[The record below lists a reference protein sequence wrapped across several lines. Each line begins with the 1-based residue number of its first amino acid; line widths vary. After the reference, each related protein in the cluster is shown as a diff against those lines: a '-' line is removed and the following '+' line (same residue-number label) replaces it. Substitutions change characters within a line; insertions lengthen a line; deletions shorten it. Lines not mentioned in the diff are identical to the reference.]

1 MIGYIIQNVKKQISY
16 TNYHSLLTIQKNTKN
31 QYIKGKNDIFSII
44 IVSKILLP
52 SKEFNTMFNKI
63 SGRLS
68 SLSKKLNVITLEKV
82 YEQMGLSENWYL
94 IKKI

>member
-1 MIGYIIQNVKKQISY
+1 
-16 TNYHSLLTIQKNTKN
+16 
-31 QYIKGKNDIFSII
+31 
-44 IVSKILLP
+44 
-52 SKEFNTMFNKI
+52 MFNKI

>member
-1 MIGYIIQNVKKQISY
+1 
-16 TNYHSLLTIQKNTKN
+16 
-31 QYIKGKNDIFSII
+31 
-44 IVSKILLP
+44 
-52 SKEFNTMFNKI
+52 MFNKI

-82 YEQMGLSENWYL
+82 YEQMWLSENLYL

>member
-1 MIGYIIQNVKKQISY
+1 MIGYIIQNVKKQISD

>member
-1 MIGYIIQNVKKQISY
+1 MIGYIIQNVKNKFLI
-16 TNYHSLLTIQKNTKN
+16 
-31 QYIKGKNDIFSII
+31 
-44 IVSKILLP
+44 
-52 SKEFNTMFNKI
+52 EFNTMFNKI

>member
-1 MIGYIIQNVKKQISY
+1 M
-16 TNYHSLLTIQKNTKN
+16 
-31 QYIKGKNDIFSII
+31 IFSII